1 MYVSKYTVDILIV
14 ENTAKFGLYFL
25 ISPQIIQSSV
35 LIFLF
40 LSVTICSL
48 LACKSTYLFQI

>member
-25 ISPQIIQSSV
+25 ISPQIIQSSGR
-35 LIFLF
+35 
-40 LSVTICSL
+40 
-48 LACKSTYLFQI
+48 ACHAASTTTNWL